1 MKKIRITA
9 NILKNSKISKNSK
22 RKSNK
27 FKRFTNLLLKSL
39 MLEKTVKLISEFLEL
54 FLSFR
59 F

>member
-54 FLSFR
+54 F
-59 F
+59 